1 MATSTLRRLGAGSR
15 STPAVGVVIAS
26 ALLFLLTF
34 AVFPDLFVQNLIGGV
49 AYGMVLAII
58 ALGLALILGLLGVV
72 NFAHGGLFM
81 LGAYGAYE
89 IVVTQGLS
97 FWAALVV
104 VPIAV
109 GVLGVAMEV
118 SVLRRLYGKNPVIGL
133 LATFG
138 VFLMI
143 EEATRA
149 RWGGTPLTFEIP
161 PALQGAIPLGVGQ
174 IATIR
179 LLTVVVAAFIIVSI
193 YSLMYRTDFGLTIRA
208 GLQDRE
214 MAEFIGIN
222 IPMRFTI
229 VFFLGSAIA
238 GLAGVLRGAETGM
251 DLSLGF
257 EFVLLAFV
265 IVIIGGVGSIFG
277 SVVSGLLV
285 GVSVFILPVTARA
298 LASVTGVDA
307 LNVAGIGGVVPYIVM
322 LVVLLVRPR
331 GLFGE
336 EGLLE

>member
-1 MATSTLRRLGAGSR
+1 MATATLRRLGAGSR

-34 AVFPDLFVQNLIGGV
+34 AVFPELFVQNLIGGV

-89 IVVTQGLS
+89 IVVSQGLS

-104 VPIAV
+104 IPIAV
-109 GVLGVAMEV
+109 GLLGVAMEV

-161 PALQGAIPLGVGQ
+161 AVLQGAIPLGVGQ

-179 LLTVVVAAFIIVSI
+179 LLTVVVAAFIIVGI

-298 LASVTGVDA
+298 LATVTGVDA

>member
-1 MATSTLRRLGAGSR
+1 MAVIRELNLGSWSMPAKALAVIVVVLLSATL
-15 STPAVGVVIAS
+15 AVS
-26 ALLFLLTF
+26 
-34 AVFPDLFVQNLIGGV
+34 PDLFIQNLIGGV

-89 IVVTQGLS
+89 VVALQGFS
-97 FWAALVV
+97 FWMALLVV
-104 VPIAV
+104 PVAV
-109 GVLGVAMEV
+109 GALGVTMEV
-118 SVLRRLYGKNPVIGL
+118 TILRRLYGGTPIIGL

-138 VFLMI
+138 VFVMI

-149 RWGGTPLTFEIP
+149 KWGGTPLTFEIP
-161 PALQGAIPLGVGQ
+161 ASLQGSVPIGVGQ

-179 LLTVVVAAFIIVSI
+179 LATVFVATLVIVGT
-193 YSLMYRTDFGLTIRA
+193 YLLMYRTDFGLTIRA

-214 MAEFIGIN
+214 MAEFIGID
-222 IPMRFTI
+222 IPTRFTV

-251 DLSLGF
+251 DLSMGF

-265 IVIIGGVGSIFG
+265 IVIVGGVGSIFG
-277 SVVSGLLV
+277 SVVSGLLI
-285 GVSVFILPVTARA
+285 GISVFVAPVAVRS
-298 LASVTGVDA
+298 LATVTGVDA
-307 LNVAGIGGVVPYIVM
+307 LDVAGIGGVVPYIVM
-322 LVVLLVRPR
+322 LVVLLIRPR

>member
-1 MATSTLRRLGAGSR
+1 VLLT
-15 STPAVGVVIAS
+15 I
-26 ALLFLLTF
+26 ALLLITL
-34 AVFPDLFVQNLIGGV
+34 AVQPRLFVQNLIGGI
-49 AYGMVLAII
+49 AYGMVLALI

-89 IVVTQGLS
+89 VVALQALP
-97 FWAALVV
+97 FLVALVV

-109 GVLGVAMEV
+109 GLLGVLMEI
-118 SVLRRLYGKNPVIGL
+118 SILRRLYSENPIIGL

-149 RWGGTPLTFEIP
+149 KWGGTPLTFEVPTVLRGSVSIG
-161 PALQGAIPLGVGQ
+161 LGQ
-174 IATIR
+174 IATLR
-179 LLTVVVAAFIIVSI
+179 LLTVVIASVIIVGI
-193 YSLMYRTDFGLTIRA
+193 YLLMYRTDFGLTIRA

-214 MAEFIGIN
+214 MAKFIGID
-222 IPMRFTI
+222 IPARFTI
-229 VFFLGSAIA
+229 VFFLGAAMA
-238 GLAGVLRGAETGM
+238 GLAGVLRGAEVGM
-251 DLSLGF
+251 DLTIGF

-265 IVIIGGVGSIFG
+265 IVIVGGVGSIFG
-277 SVVSGLLV
+277 SVFSGLLIGI
-285 GVSVFILPVTARA
+285 GVFVVPTAVRA
-298 LASVTGVDA
+298 LGTVTGIEA
-307 LNVAGIGGVVPYIVM
+307 FNVAGIGSVVPYLIM